1 MALRISKKYIHPPV
15 SFLNNHFQ
23 FLEISEKITRSKI
36 QSLLD
41 EAYES
46 RINNLSR
53 SIGLAEE
60 ALSLSKESADKS
72 FIGKSLSHLSL
83 FHMIIGDFDLSIN
96 MANEAIENF
105 EDLDDAKGIA
115 DAKYTIAGALYKTND
130 FSKGLTH
137 LIDCLAT
144 YKKLEDYHN
153 LARVQKSIGTIYEFF
168 GDIKSATQSYE
179 EAIDSGKKAGDL
191 NLQSN
196 AFNPLSGLYLN
207 QNKIPKAL
215 AIIEESI
222 VIKEKTED
230 IRGLAFALYGRG
242 KVYTQT
248 KQFEQAEQDF
258 LQSIKI
264 HEEMGEKLGWAM
276 SHHKLGAL
284 YIKMNRLE
292 EAREILVRALEY
304 SNKNKIILIK
314 FKANLLLHEIA
325 KKEKNYELALKYL
338 TQYVEEKESVINDR
352 TAKVIEGYD
361 VISKMQAL
369 ELEAN
374 AQREKADIIEKK
386 KIELD
391 SFFYR
396 ISHDLKG
403 PITSLMSLNYVAKL
417 EVKDEAALKFL
428 SEYDAQA
435 NRLNNILDGLLR
447 LTKMSFNE
455 DSKQEIDFEKII
467 YDCIASYKFLA
478 NYELVEFKINI
489 DSKIVYEAEWA
500 LVNTIIQNLIENGI
514 KYARIEDGNKPYIS
528 ISINQEGDVIKITAT
543 DNGIGMDEKTIDNIF
558 VMFFR
563 ANRKIEGTGLGL
575 HILKRA
581 IERLNGEISAKSKLG
596 EGTTFTVVLPK

>member
-1 MALRISKKYIHPPV
+1 M
-15 SFLNNHFQ
+15 
-23 FLEISEKITRSKI
+23 EISEKTTLTKI
-36 QSLLD
+36 KSLLD

-46 RINNLSR
+46 RINSLDH
-53 SIGLAEE
+53 SIKLAEQ
-60 ALSLSKESADKS
+60 AFNLSKESGDKS
-72 FIGKSLSHLSL
+72 YIAKSLSHLSL

-105 EDLDDAKGIA
+105 EELSDEKGIA
-115 DAKYTIAGALYKTND
+115 DAKYTIAGALYKTD
-130 FSKGLTH
+130 DYSKGLTY

-144 YKKLEDYHN
+144 YKKIGDYHN
-153 LARVQKSIGTIYEFF
+153 LARVQKSMGTIYEFF
-168 GDIKSATQSYE
+168 GDVKSATQSYE
-179 EAIDSGKKAGDL
+179 EAIESGKKAGDL

-215 AIIEESI
+215 EIIEESI
-222 VIKEKTED
+222 AIKQKTGD
-230 IRGLAFALYGRG
+230 VRGLAFALYGRG
-242 KVYTQT
+242 KVFTET
-248 KQFEQAEQDF
+248 KQFEKAEQDI
-258 LQSIKI
+258 LESIKI

-284 YIKMNRLE
+284 YIKMNRLD
-292 EAREILVRALEY
+292 EARETLVKALEY

-314 FKANLLLHEIA
+314 FKANLLLHDIA
-325 KKEKNYELALKYL
+325 KKEGNYELALKYL
-338 TQYVEEKESVINDR
+338 SQYVEEKESVINDR
-352 TAKVIEGYD
+352 TAKIIEGYD

-369 ELEAN
+369 EHEAS
-374 AQREKADIIEKK
+374 AQKEKADIIEKK

-417 EVKDEAALKFL
+417 EVKDETALKFL
-428 SEYDAQA
+428 DEYDSQA

-467 YDCIASYKFLA
+467 YDCISCYKFLT
-478 NYELVEFKINI
+478 NYELVEFKIDV
-489 DSKIVYEAEWA
+489 DSKIKYQAEWA

-514 KYARIEDGNKPYIS
+514 KYARVEDNNKPHIS
-528 ISINQEGDVIKITAT
+528 ISVNQKGESIEITAS
-543 DNGIGMDEKTIDNIF
+543 DNGIGMDEKTVENIF

-581 IERLNGEISAKSKLG
+581 VERLNGQISAQSKLG

>member
-1 MALRISKKYIHPPV
+1 M
-15 SFLNNHFQ
+15 
-23 FLEISEKITRSKI
+23 EISETTTRTKII
-36 QSLLD
+36 SLLD

-46 RINNLSR
+46 RINDLKR
-53 SIGLAEE
+53 SIELAEE
-60 ALSLSKESADKS
+60 ALTLSKETSDKS
-72 FIGKSLSHLSL
+72 CIGKSLSHLSL

-105 EDLDDAKGIA
+105 EELKDEKGIA
-115 DAKYTIAGALYKTND
+115 DAKYTIAGALYKTD
-130 FSKGLTH
+130 DYSRGLNN
-137 LIDCLAT
+137 LIDCLST
-144 YKKLEDYHN
+144 YKKLGDYHN
-153 LARVQKSIGTIYEFF
+153 LARVQKSMGTIYEYM
-168 GDIKSATQSYE
+168 GDIKSATQTYE
-179 EAIDSGKKAGDL
+179 EAIESGKKAGDL

-196 AFNPLSGLYLN
+196 AYNPLSGLYLN
-207 QNKIPKAL
+207 QGNTTKAL
-215 AIIEESI
+215 EIIEQSRT
-222 VIKEKTED
+222 IKEQTGD
-230 IRGLAFALYGRG
+230 VRGLAFALYGRG
-242 KVYTQT
+242 KVYTLT
-248 KQFEQAEQDF
+248 DKFDEAEKDF
-258 LQSIKI
+258 LESIKI

-284 YIKMNRLE
+284 YIRMGRLDD
-292 EAREILVRALEY
+292 ARETLIKALEY

-325 KKEKNYELALKYL
+325 KKEGDFELALKYL
-338 TQYVEEKESVINDR
+338 AQYVDEKESVINER
-352 TAKVIEGYD
+352 TAKVIESYD

-374 AQREKADIIEKK
+374 SQREKADIIEKK
-386 KIELD
+386 KLELD

-417 EVKDEAALKFL
+417 EVKDENASKFIG
-428 SEYDAQA
+428 EYETQA

-455 DSKQEIDFEKII
+455 DFKQEIDFEKIV
-467 YDCIASYKFLA
+467 YDCIASYKFLT
-478 NYELVEFKINI
+478 NYELVEFKI
-489 DSKIVYEAEWA
+489 DVDQKIKYEAEWA

-514 KYARIEDGNKPYIS
+514 KYARIEEGNKPFIS
-528 ISINQEGDVIKITAT
+528 VSVQRVENTIEITAS
-543 DNGIGMDEKTIDNIF
+543 DNGVGMDEETVDKIF

-581 IERLNGEISAKSKLG
+581 VERLEGDVSVKSKLG
-596 EGTTFTVVLPK
+596 EGTTFKISLPA

>member
-1 MALRISKKYIHPPV
+1 M
-15 SFLNNHFQ
+15 
-23 FLEISEKITRSKI
+23 EISEKTVLVKI
-36 QSLLD
+36 KALLD

-46 RINNLSR
+46 RVNNLNR
-53 SIGLAEE
+53 SIELCEE
-60 ALSLSKESADKS
+60 ALDLSKESADKS
-72 FIGKSLSHLSL
+72 CIGKSLSHLAL

-96 MANEAIENF
+96 IANEAIDYF
-105 EDLDDAKGIA
+105 EELDDIKGIA
-115 DAKYTIAGALYKTND
+115 DAKYTIAGALYKTD
-130 FSKGLTH
+130 DYSRGLNN
-137 LIDCLAT
+137 LIECLST
-144 YKKLEDYHN
+144 YKKLGDFHN
-153 LARVQKSIGTIYEFF
+153 LARVQKSMGTIYEFF
-168 GDIKSATQSYE
+168 GDTKSATQIYE
-179 EAIDSGKKAGDL
+179 EAIESGKKAEDL

-207 QNKIPKAL
+207 QGNTKKAL
-215 AIIEESI
+215 DIIEESRK
-222 VIKEKTED
+222 IKEQTGD

-242 KVYTQT
+242 KVFTET
-248 KQFEQAEQDF
+248 NRFEEAERDF
-258 LQSIKI
+258 IESIKI
-264 HEEMGEKLGWAM
+264 HEKMGEKLGWAM
-276 SHHKLGAL
+276 GHHKLGAL
-284 YIKMNRLE
+284 YIKMDRLND
-292 EAREILVRALEY
+292 ARETLVKALEY

-338 TQYVEEKESVINDR
+338 SQYVEEKESVINDR

-361 VISKMQAL
+361 VITKMHSL

-428 SEYDAQA
+428 SEYDSQA

-455 DSKQEIDFEKII
+455 DTKQQIDFEKII
-467 YDCIASYKFLA
+467 YDCIASYKFLT
-478 NYELVEFKINI
+478 NYELVEFE
-489 DSKIVYEAEWA
+489 IVVDPKVEYEAEWA
-500 LVNTIIQNLIENGI
+500 LVNTIAQNLIENGI
-514 KYARIEDGNKPYIS
+514 KYARIDDGNKPFIS
-528 ISINQEGDVIKITAT
+528 LSVNQTDSAIELVAK
-543 DNGIGMDEKTIDNIF
+543 DNGIGMDEKTIENVF

-581 IERLNGEISAKSKLG
+581 VERLNGEISAKSKLG
-596 EGTTFTVVLPK
+596 EGTTFKVVLPK

>member
-1 MALRISKKYIHPPV
+1 M
-15 SFLNNHFQ
+15 Q
-23 FLEISEKITRSKI
+23 ISEKNVQKKVL
-36 QSLLD
+36 SLLE

-46 RINNLSR
+46 RINNLEH
-53 SIGLAEE
+53 SIKLSEE
-60 ALSLSKESADKS
+60 ALILSKENSDTSCIA
-72 FIGKSLSHLSL
+72 KSLAHLSL

-105 EDLDDAKGIA
+105 IEVNDEKGIA
-115 DAKYTIAGALYKTND
+115 DAKYTIAGALYKTD
-130 FSKGLTH
+130 DYHRGLNY
-137 LIDCLAT
+137 LIDCLST

-153 LARVQKSIGTIYEFF
+153 LARVQKSMGTVYEYL
-168 GDIKSATQSYE
+168 GDIKSATQTYE
-179 EAIDSGKKAGDL
+179 AAIESGRKAGDL

-196 AFNPLSGLYLN
+196 AFNPLSGIYLN
-207 QNKIPKAL
+207 QNKVSKAL
-215 AIIEESI
+215 EIIEESI
-222 VIKEKTED
+222 LIKQKTGD

-242 KVYTQT
+242 KIFTQT
-248 KQFEQAEQDF
+248 NQFGLAEEDF
-258 LQSIKI
+258 LESIKI
-264 HEEMGEKLGWAM
+264 HEKMGEKLGWAM

-284 YIKMNRLE
+284 YLKMNQLE
-292 EAREILVRALEY
+292 NARETLIKALEY

-314 FKANLLLHEIA
+314 FKANLLLHDIA
-325 KKEKNYELALKYL
+325 KKEGNYEMALKYL
-338 TQYVEEKESVINDR
+338 SQYVDEKESVINNR

-374 AQREKADIIEKK
+374 AQKEKADIIEKK

-417 EVKDEAALKFL
+417 EVKDETALNFL
-428 SEYDAQA
+428 DEYESQA

-467 YDCIASYKFLA
+467 YDCISSYKFLA
-478 NYELVEFKINI
+478 NYELVEFKI
-489 DSKIVYEAEWA
+489 DVDPKISYEAEWA
-500 LVNTIIQNLIENGI
+500 LVNTIAQNLIENGI

-528 ISINQEGDVIKITAT
+528 LSVEQLNNSIEIIAE
-543 DNGIGMDEKTIDNIF
+543 DNGIGMDEKTIENIF

-581 IERLNGEISAKSKLG
+581 VERLKGTISAESKLG
-596 EGTTFTVVLPK
+596 EGTTFKVILPN